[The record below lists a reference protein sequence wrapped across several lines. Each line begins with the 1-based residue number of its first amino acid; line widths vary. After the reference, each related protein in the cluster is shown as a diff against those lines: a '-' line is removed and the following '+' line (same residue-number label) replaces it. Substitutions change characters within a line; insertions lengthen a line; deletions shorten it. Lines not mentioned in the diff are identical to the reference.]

1 MNELLL
7 WFESS
12 PLTLLLGAAAGVYL
26 LRLGYRRLLLSRA
39 KHPSL
44 RGHSRMAKRVARQVR
59 SWSFDEPCF
68 FSADDADTAVVARRR
83 AGFEALERRF
93 RERSPTSIA
102 MLERMTES
110 VSDLQFTGRYRVPFP
125 FSEQVRAHL
134 KSGIAVQSSN
144 GVTITDLDGNGFI
157 DLTGAYGVNVFGTDF
172 YKDCIDQACARMRP
186 VGPVLGPYVPE
197 VESNVEALKRIS
209 GLDEVSF
216 HMSGTEAVMQAVR
229 LARYHTGRSH
239 IVRFC
244 GAYHG
249 WWDDVQPGI
258 GNPSA
263 PGKVYTLAEMSA
275 ATIKLLRTRRNIA
288 CVLVNPL
295 QAMHPNG
302 NAPADGA
309 LVNGIRQTRF
319 DRAAYTDWLQ
329 RLRQVCSETGIVL
342 ILDEIFVG
350 FRIAA
355 RGAQEYFGIQAD
367 LVTYGKTLGGGL
379 PVGVLC
385 GRADLMKRYREDRP
399 LDICFARGTFN
410 SHPYVMGAMQAFLER
425 YESAPVQQLYENLD
439 ACWDR
444 RAERMNRALT
454 EAGLPLQV
462 EHFSSIFTVLHSQA
476 SRYGWMLQFYLNAEG
491 LLLPWVGSGRLIFT
505 IDFPDDPFDDVIQ
518 RFIRAGRAMQ
528 RDGWWEPANKDAAS
542 IRRQL
547 IREMLAARFRRAARG
562 SHPPHRCR
570 R

>member
-1 MNELLL
+1 MNELLPSL
-7 WFESS
+7 FES
-12 PLTLLLGAAAGVYL
+12 PLSRSVVLLLTTLIALYL
-26 LRLGYRRLLLSRA
+26 VRSLHRRLLLSRA

-44 RGHSRMAKRVARQVR
+44 RGHSRMAKRIARWVP
-59 SWSFDEPCF
+59 SWSFDPTRLF
-68 FSADDADTAVVARRR
+68 AADGADAVLAARRR
-83 AGFEALERRF
+83 AGFEALEQRF
-93 RERSPTSIA
+93 RERNPTSTA
-102 MLERMTES
+102 MLERLTDG
-110 VSDLQFTGRYRVPFP
+110 VSDLQFVGRYRVPFP
-125 FSEQVRAHL
+125 FSDQVRGRL
-134 KSGIAVQSSN
+134 KSGIAVRSSE
-144 GVTITDLDGNGFI
+144 GVTITDLDGNRYI

-172 YKDCIDQACARMRP
+172 YKDCIQQACTQMHA
-186 VGPVLGPYVPE
+186 VGPVLGPYVPA
-197 VESNVEALKRIS
+197 VASNVERLKQIS

-258 GNPSA
+258 GNPA
-263 PGKVYTLAEMSA
+263 PPGKVYTLAEMSE
-275 ATIKLLRTRRNIA
+275 TTLKLLRSRRNIA

-295 QAMHPNG
+295 QALHPNG

-309 LVNGIRQTRF
+309 LLNGIRTARF
-319 DRAAYTDWLQ
+319 DRAAYTEWLQ
-329 RLRQVCSETGIVL
+329 RLRQICTEAGIVL

-355 RGAQEYFGIQAD
+355 GGAQEYFGIHAD

-425 YESAPVQQLYENLD
+425 WESDALQQLYEGLD
-439 ACWDR
+439 EHWNA
-444 RAERMNRALT
+444 RAERFNQALA
-454 EAGLPLQV
+454 EAALPIRV
-462 EHFSSIFTVLHSQA
+462 EHFSSIFTVLYSQP
-476 SRYGWMLQFYLNAEG
+476 SRYAWMLQFYLNAEG
-491 LLLPWVGSGRLIFT
+491 LLLPWVGTGRLIFT
-505 IDFPDDPFDDVIQ
+505 IDFPDAEFEQVIQ
-518 RFIRAGRAMQ
+518 RFVRAGKAMQ
-528 RDGWWEPANKDAAS
+528 GDGWWNPATMDAGKL
-542 IRRQL
+542 RRQL
-547 IREMLAARFRRAARG
+547 LREVMTARFKRIPNPSARLT
-562 SHPPHRCR
+562 
-570 R
+570 